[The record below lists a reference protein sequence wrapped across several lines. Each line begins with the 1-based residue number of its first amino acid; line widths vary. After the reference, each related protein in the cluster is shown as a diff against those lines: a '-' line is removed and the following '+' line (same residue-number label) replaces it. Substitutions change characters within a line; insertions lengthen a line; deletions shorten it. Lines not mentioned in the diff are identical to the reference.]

1 MKNILFL
8 LLILPLFT
16 TAQKNINTAKPWAY
30 WWWMG
35 SAVDE
40 KGITRNLE
48 DYATAGFGGL
58 HIIPIYGVKGEEA
71 HFIPYLSEKWVS
83 MLDFT
88 LKEAQRL
95 GLGID
100 MSLGT
105 GWPYGGSH
113 VTESDAA
120 KAFSIKKTGETYTLE
135 VNPTKQKVKRAA
147 PGAEGWVVD
156 HLSTPAVQ
164 RYFRPFDSLFAVK
177 NKNIRAFYNDSY
189 EVYGANWTT
198 DFLEKFKILRGY
210 DLSDNL
216 DVLARDTAVTEREKR
231 IWSDYHE
238 TISDLLLQNFTRTLM
253 DFGHQHGKIVRNEAH
268 GSPANILDLYALSDV
283 PESEF
288 FGSKPFNIPL
298 YRQDADY
305 EISRFGVPGAA
316 ILKLASS
323 PAHITG
329 KKLVGS
335 ETATWLG
342 NHFKVSLAQVKPIID
357 ESFVGGINH
366 VFYHGV
372 PYSPPDAPFPGWLFY
387 ASTNFNQQSHFWRVL
402 PQLNAYIERCQ
413 TQLQNSTPDN
423 DILLYFP
430 IYDLWHTAGKNAKT
444 HPLDVHS
451 IIRNGMF
458 KGALGNTIQ
467 SLQNGGFSFDFVSD
481 KQLQNMA
488 TMPTNVKSSIQ
499 SLTTEGG
506 GTCKVIVIPKCDY
519 MPLATLQA
527 IEQFKNAGIK
537 VVFVDKMPDFVN
549 GYFDYRNR
557 QTAFDKVLKSFN
569 PRENVSTGNLES
581 FLTAQ
586 NIRFEPMAEK
596 GLSFIRKKTDSSTLY
611 FIVNHNQ
618 TFQKGDIIL
627 SSPAESVR
635 VYDPLQKTTFFVDFK
650 KIGNNQIALPLDL
663 PSGESVF
670 VELFNTQIS
679 RQNRGK
685 IPSKSSAGLL
695 QKPLNMPLKGKW
707 QIDFITGEPALPKS
721 LTTDSLQSWTVLSAD
736 TMAQYFSGTARYTL
750 TFKVP
755 IGFMGKNGWLEL
767 GDVRETA
774 VVTLNG
780 QKLGTAWSLPFRV
793 PISTT
798 VLKRDNNILKIDVT
812 NLSANRIR
820 YMDKKGVIW
829 RKFYDINMVDINYQP
844 FDASNWQPVWS
855 GLLGNV
861 RLVIR

>member
-1 MKNILFL
+1 MKNIFFL
-8 LLILPLFT
+8 LLLFPLFT
-16 TAQKNINTAKPWAY
+16 IAQKNINTAKPWAY

-48 DYATAGFGGL
+48 NYASAGLGGL

-71 HFIPYLSEKWVS
+71 RFIPYLSEKWIS
-83 MLDFT
+83 MLDYT

-105 GWPYGGSH
+105 GWPYGGSR
-113 VTESDAA
+113 VTEADAV
-120 KAFSIKKTGETYTLE
+120 KAFWLKETGGTYTLE
-135 VNPTKQKVKRAA
+135 VNLTKQKVKRAA

-156 HLSTPAVQ
+156 HLSTPSVQ
-164 RYFRPFDSLFAVK
+164 RYLQPFDSLFTAQNRGV
-177 NKNIRAFYNDSY
+177 RAFYNDSY

-238 TISDLLLQNFTRTLM
+238 TISDLLLQNFTRPLM
-253 DFGHQHGKIVRNEAH
+253 DFGHKHQKIVRNEAH
-268 GSPANILDLYALSDV
+268 GSPANILDLYGLSDV

-305 EISRFGVPGAA
+305 EISRFGVPGAV

-323 PAHITG
+323 PAHILG
-329 KKLVGS
+329 KKLVSS

-387 ASTNFNQQSHFWRVL
+387 ASTNFNQQSHFWQVL

-413 TQLQNSTPDN
+413 TRLQNSTPDN

-444 HPLDVHS
+444 HSLDVHS
-451 IIRNGMF
+451 IIRNGIF

-467 SLQNGGFSFDFVSD
+467 LLQNGGFSFDFVSD
-481 KQLQNMA
+481 KQLQKMA
-488 TMPTNVKSSIQ
+488 AIAANLKSSVPH
-499 SLTTEGG
+499 LTIEGSNG
-506 GTCKVIVIPKCDY
+506 GIYKVILIPKCDY

-527 IEQFKNAGIK
+527 IETFKKAGIK

-549 GYFDYRNR
+549 GYFDNQNR
-557 QTAFDKVLKSFN
+557 QAMFDKILYNFTAS
-569 PRENVSTGNLES
+569 EHVSKGNLES
-581 FLTAQ
+581 FLKAK
-586 NIRFEPMAEK
+586 NIRFEPLAEK

-618 TFQKGDIIL
+618 IFHKGTIHL
-627 SSPAESVR
+627 SSAAESAR
-635 VYDPLQKTTFFVDFK
+635 VFDPLHQTAYFMDFK

-670 VELFNTQIS
+670 IELFNKKIS
-679 RQNRGK
+679 RLKRGK
-685 IPSKSSAGLL
+685 TPSLRFSGQALS
-695 QKPLNMPLKGKW
+695 MPLKGKW
-707 QIDFITGEPALPKS
+707 QIDFISGQPALPKS
-721 LTTDSLQSWTVLSAD
+721 FTTDSLHSWTVLSTD
-736 TMAQYFSGTARYTL
+736 TMAQYFSGTGRYTL
-750 TFKVP
+750 TFDVSKKF
-755 IGFMGKNGWLEL
+755 IGKNGWLEL

-774 VVTLNG
+774 GVTLNG
-780 QKLGTAWSLPFRV
+780 QKIGTAWSLPFRV
-793 PISTT
+793 PIPKG
-798 VLKRDNNILKIDVT
+798 VLKPKNNVVQVEVT

-829 RKFYDINMVDINYQP
+829 RKFYDINMVDINYLP
-844 FDASNWQPVWS
+844 FDASRWQPVPS
-855 GLLGNV
+855 GLLSEV
-861 RLVIR
+861 RLVVEH